1 MNKTDTERTTK
12 ADDVVADK
20 QTINPT
26 IEQDENTGEREN
38 DQTEPEES
46 IETQKSDA
54 PVGKTE
60 YSHEARSEPLVDEK
74 DELVKENAEN
84 SVTSSKS
91 TTKTKLLG
99 TGGQTTPHPF
109 KPLNKEDFSKIDTE
123 IKSNQIHTDTAPET
137 NPASDI
143 DNIHNSPSNIS
154 SNSNSNHEDKNKD
167 STSLGNNN
175 DADEHKHKDSRSGL
189 DSNTNDNDEEHKN
202 KDSKSSLNIN
212 NNNNNGDNSN
222 DQLDLITVKYTT
234 IFLRLFAPES
244 TTTATPNLGNV
255 QQELSGQKQKPN
267 DNGSQKSPLVDK
279 PQTFDAERKA
289 NTTSTTSLTPSIST
303 SSLSTQYTTTPIP
316 QVPVIVNSTSP
327 SPLQEVPSNS
337 E

>member
-1 MNKTDTERTTK
+1 MNKTDTEQTTK

-26 IEQDENTGEREN
+26 IEQNENTGEREN
-38 DQTEPEES
+38 DPPEAEEPV
-46 IETQKSDA
+46 ETQKSDA

-60 YSHEARSEPLVDEK
+60 YPYEARSEPLVDEK

-99 TGGQTTPHPF
+99 TGGQTTPQPF

-123 IKSNQIHTDTAPET
+123 IKSNQVHTDTVPET
-137 NPASDI
+137 NPTSDI

-167 STSLGNNN
+167 SRSLANN
-175 DADEHKHKDSRSGL
+175 DADEHKDSRSGL

-212 NNNNNGDNSN
+212 NNNNNNGDNSN
-222 DQLDLITVKYTT
+222 DKLDLITVKYSTT
-234 IFLRLFAPES
+234 FLRLFAPES
-244 TTTATPNLGNV
+244 TTTATPNLGHV
-255 QQELSGQKQKPN
+255 QKELSGQKQKPD
-267 DNGSQKSPLVDK
+267 DNGFQKSPLVDK
-279 PQTFDAERKA
+279 PQTFDVERKA